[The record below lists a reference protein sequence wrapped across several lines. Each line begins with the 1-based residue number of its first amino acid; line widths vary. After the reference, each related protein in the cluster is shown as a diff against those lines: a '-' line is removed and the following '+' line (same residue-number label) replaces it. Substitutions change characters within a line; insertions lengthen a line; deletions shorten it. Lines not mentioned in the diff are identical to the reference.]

1 LLSIS
6 NPKPNITDIL
16 SKFAHDEDAEMSRR
30 AIFALGLVSA
40 GTNNSKI
47 AELLRGLALYYRSS
61 SDHSHVFL
69 VRVAQGLLFA
79 GKGIVTLN
87 PFYSD
92 KLLYSK
98 VSMGGLIIV
107 AAAMLDTENI

>member
-1 LLSIS
+1 MSIS
-6 NPKPNITDIL
+6 NPKLNIVEIL
-16 SKFAHDEDAEMSRR
+16 SKFAHDEDAEISRR
-30 AIFALGLVSA
+30 AIFALGLVAA
-40 GTNNSKI
+40 GTNNSKV
-47 AELLRGLALYYRSS
+47 ADLLRGLGLYYRNS
-61 SDHSHVFL
+61 SDHTHVFM
-69 VRVAQGLLFA
+69 VRIATGLLFA